1 MRSAIWISLFLL
13 GLTGVI
19 TPLIYLYVASQLPTL
34 ESEFDL
40 EKLLRFQV
48 EGERMSVKLGQYA
61 RETGSIDYER
71 PDFAKLP
78 KDLVAL
84 YISQRGCPTFF
95 QTPREEGLKWGW
107 RMVVGLLGS
116 EPGGDGWCERQLS
129 LRLADRVGAKG
140 NFQKAVAAHKIHG
153 FLQKDQLIAYDL
165 TSIGFDQAVIGI
177 EAASARLFKKKPDQ
191 LSLSEMAEFE
201 MALPPHNFYQQVRDC
216 QNPSLIRQNR
226 DYVLQRLMTDALV
239 PEDRAKNAM
248 GQPVACTRE

>member
-1 MRSAIWISLFLL
+1 M
-13 GLTGVI
+13 
-19 TPLIYLYVASQLPTL
+19 VA
-34 ESEFDL
+34 
-40 EKLLRFQV
+40 
-48 EGERMSVKLGQYA
+48 
-61 RETGSIDYER
+61 
-71 PDFAKLP
+71 
-78 KDLVAL
+78 
-84 YISQRGCPTFF
+84 
-95 QTPREEGLKWGW
+95 
-107 RMVVGLLGS
+107 GLLGS